1 MPLRVL
7 EVRSDLAL
15 KVLIALNIKSNK
27 NEKMMNRR
35 EEWGWKLALLPVQ
48 RRGPLRLVFILT
60 YFESDIFGS
69 QPRIE
74 NKQRSVSAEPT
85 SARLTFQAGGVF
97 VRALSY
103 TFLSVSRCLDPDSLG
118 TGSNRHEWQP
128 EMSCR
133 QCQLSTL
140 GQNCTHLRATQLSC
154 ERPNPVKREMN

>member
-1 MPLRVL
+1 MPVRVL

-15 KVLIALNIKSNK
+15 KVLIALNTKSNK

-35 EEWGWKLALLPVQ
+35 EECGWKLALLPVQ

-97 VRALSY
+97 VGALSY
-103 TFLSVSRCLDPDSLG
+103 AFLSV
-118 TGSNRHEWQP
+118 
-128 EMSCR
+128 
-133 QCQLSTL
+133 
-140 GQNCTHLRATQLSC
+140 
-154 ERPNPVKREMN
+154 